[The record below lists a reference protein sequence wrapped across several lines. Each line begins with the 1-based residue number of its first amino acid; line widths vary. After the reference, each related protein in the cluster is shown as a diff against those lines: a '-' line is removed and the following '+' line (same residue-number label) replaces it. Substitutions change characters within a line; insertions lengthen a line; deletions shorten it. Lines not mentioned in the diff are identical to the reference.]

1 MEKRPWQRHYDYDV
15 PTTIRCPRIS
25 AQGLLELSAKAY
37 PDKAALSF
45 YGTEIGFWN
54 LRQTGIRMA
63 NALAAIGVQK
73 GDRVGIHLPTCPQYV
88 IAYLATLSLGA
99 IVVNL
104 NPMYTAEELKT
115 LITDTGVTTLFTFD
129 MVLPNIRPLYQDIE
143 LPRVIVS
150 KMTDYIKGFN
160 QSTPAE
166 LELEKGWHHFSLLLE
181 GCSNTKLPRVEIS
194 PADPALIQFTGGTT
208 GIPKGAVLTHGNLV
222 AATLQVSLW
231 GAATTGLTPP
241 ERRYVLSVLPYFHV
255 YGNIVAMNWAFFNCA
270 TQILIPRFELEEFMG
285 LLAGFDQ
292 ITFFPAVP
300 TMINAII
307 NHPKAGDLNLDRK
320 LTRRDHHQKPPCH
333 AGLLEQPGRNESTA
347 QGWVAPYR

>member
-1 MEKRPWQRHYDYDV
+1 MENRPWHRHYDYNV
-15 PTTIRCPRIS
+15 PTTIRCLRIS

-143 LPRVIVS
+143 LPRVIVT
-150 KMTDYIKGFN
+150 KMTDYHYSAIFFLRR
-160 QSTPAE
+160 SIR
-166 LELEKGWHHFSLLLE
+166 SDIDLLQGLREVWRE
-181 GCSNTKLPRVEIS
+181 GLYERV
-194 PADPALIQFTGGTT
+194 
-208 GIPKGAVLTHGNLV
+208 
-222 AATLQVSLW
+222 
-231 GAATTGLTPP
+231 
-241 ERRYVLSVLPYFHV
+241 
-255 YGNIVAMNWAFFNCA
+255 IVNPW
-270 TQILIPRFELEEFMG
+270 QE
-285 LLAGFDQ
+285 
-292 ITFFPAVP
+292 
-300 TMINAII
+300 
-307 NHPKAGDLNLDRK
+307 H
-320 LTRRDHHQKPPCH
+320 
-333 AGLLEQPGRNESTA
+333 
-347 QGWVAPYR
+347 Y